1 MTYVKTSVPKPG
13 DNKGVGADKRDLIT
27 LIDWADVADDRIVRD
42 SKGITIPSTINM
54 KTACYMIQLYGTVT
68 TMKSEIASEGDPDGK
83 AMIQTVSFKHPGS
96 SVAVREFRY
105 NYLNKNLGLIIQRG
119 SSTEKTLYGDKYAPL
134 QMEVK
139 HTDDEKSNAVEFTF
153 KSLVKGPDAADYLGT
168 ITLESPVA
176 TVAADATT
184 VGLSTGEGEYQLTD
198 GTAAQA
204 TLTTCTSPV
213 DGLVFTLLGSGG
225 SHPSKILTGSDFLLS
240 CGTTWNALS
249 GAKITFKG
257 FKDGSATY
265 KFIELSRS

>member
-119 SSTEKTLYGDKYAPL
+119 SS
-134 QMEVK
+134 
-139 HTDDEKSNAVEFTF
+139 
-153 KSLVKGPDAADYLGT
+153 
-168 ITLESPVA
+168 
-176 TVAADATT
+176 
-184 VGLSTGEGEYQLTD
+184 YQSY
-198 GTAAQA
+198 Q
-204 TLTTCTSPV
+204 
-213 DGLVFTLLGSGG
+213 SG
-225 SHPSKILTGSDFLLS
+225 
-240 CGTTWNALS
+240 
-249 GAKITFKG
+249 
-257 FKDGSATY
+257 
-265 KFIELSRS
+265 IEI